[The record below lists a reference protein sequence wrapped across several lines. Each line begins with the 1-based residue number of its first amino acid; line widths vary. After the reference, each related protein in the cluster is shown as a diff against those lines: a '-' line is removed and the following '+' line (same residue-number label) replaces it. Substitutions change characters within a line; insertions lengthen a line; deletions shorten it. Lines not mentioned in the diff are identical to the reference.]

1 MTNDERKHVRAVMTR
16 MLNRQPLSL
25 EQLQDELEH
34 LAPPNVIAEQ
44 MRALVR
50 ADIIVGVGGSKG
62 NGYKSDQAM
71 YETWSNAVARLKD
84 QPARLPRRCHTVR
97 NPRRVA

>member
-16 MLNRQPLSL
+16 MLNRQALSL

-34 LAPPNVIAEQ
+34 LAPANIVAQ
-44 MRALVR
+44 QVQTLVR
-50 ADIIVGVGGSKG
+50 NDVIVGVGGSNYRG
-62 NGYKSDQAM
+62 GQPAM
-71 YETWSNAVARLKD
+71 CETWSNVIARLKD
-84 QPARLPRRCHTVR
+84 QPAPSPRRCHTVR